1 MAVDAKAVS
10 TDKKRY
16 NIRISGL
23 GGQGVVTSAHILGAA
38 MDNAGKYASLV
49 PFFGSEKRMAPV
61 EAYVRASSQ
70 PIYEVGEVVYPDII
84 MIYHPQVVTHGKS
97 YTMPFYTGLKPN
109 SLIII
114 NSDVDI
120 LDEEDK
126 EVLNRLNAKVVQ
138 FEATELAIKIA
149 GTELATNMAMMGMV
163 LGIMDLVSE
172 ENIEA
177 AVRERFLGNSFV
189 ASGGTASL
197 DSAIEKKFKK
207 KEELLSKNMEV
218 INKTFDL
225 ARSINMDTDNLI
237 IKLDI

>member
-1 MAVDAKAVS
+1 
-10 TDKKRY
+10 
-16 NIRISGL
+16 
-23 GGQGVVTSAHILGAA
+23 
-38 MDNAGKYASLV
+38 MDNAGKFASLV

-97 YTMPFYTGLKPN
+97 YTMPFYTGLKRN

-114 NSDVDI
+114 NTDVDI
-120 LDEEDK
+120 LDADDTK
-126 EVLNRLNAKVVQ
+126 VLKDLGTKVVQ
-138 FEATELAIKIA
+138 FNATELAIKIA

-163 LGIMDLVSE
+163 LGITKLVSKD
-172 ENIEA
+172 NIEK

-207 KEELLSKNMEV
+207 KEELLQKNMEV
-218 INKTFDL
+218 INETFKLADSIDL
-225 ARSINMDTDNLI
+225 NTDALI
-237 IKLDI
+237 IKLDA

>member
-1 MAVDAKAVS
+1 MAE
-10 TDKKRY
+10 KKKIERY

-23 GGQGVVTSAHILGAA
+23 GGQGVVTTAHILGAA

-61 EAYVRASSQ
+61 EAYVRASTE
-70 PIYEVGEVVYPDII
+70 PIYEVGEVIYPDII
-84 MIYHPQVVTHGKS
+84 MIYHSQVVTHGKS

-114 NSDVDI
+114 NTDRDV
-120 LDEEDK
+120 LFPEDV
-126 EVLNRLNAKVVQ
+126 EVLKNLNATVVQ
-138 FEATELAIKIA
+138 FDATALAMKIA

-163 LGIMDLVSE
+163 LGLTKLVNE

-189 ASGGTASL
+189 ASGGTAAL

-207 KEELLSKNMEV
+207 KEDLLAKNMEV
-218 INKTFDL
+218 INATFKMADEVDM
-225 ARSINMDTDNLI
+225 STDETI
-237 IKLDI
+237 IQFDV

>member
-1 MAVDAKAVS
+1 MAE
-10 TDKKRY
+10 KKKIERY

-23 GGQGVVTSAHILGAA
+23 GGQGVVTTAHILGAA

-61 EAYVRASSQ
+61 EAYVRASTE
-70 PIYEVGEVVYPDII
+70 PIYEVGEVIYPDII
-84 MIYHPQVVTHGKS
+84 MIYHSQVVTHGKS

-114 NSDVDI
+114 NTDKDV
-120 LDEEDK
+120 LFPEDV
-126 EVLNRLNAKVVQ
+126 EVLRKLNATVVQ
-138 FEATELAIKIA
+138 FDATALAMKIA
-149 GTELATNMAMMGMV
+149 GTELATNMAMMGMI
-163 LGIMDLVSE
+163 LGLTKLVNE

-189 ASGGTASL
+189 ASGGTAAL

-207 KEELLSKNMEV
+207 KEDLLAKNMEV
-218 INKTFDL
+218 INATFKMADEVDM
-225 ARSINMDTDNLI
+225 STDETI
-237 IKLDI
+237 IQFDV

>member
-1 MAVDAKAVS
+1 MAE
-10 TDKKRY
+10 KKKIERY

-23 GGQGVVTSAHILGAA
+23 GGQGVVTTAHILGSA

-61 EAYVRASSQ
+61 EAYVRASNQ

-84 MIYHPQVVTHGKS
+84 LIYHSQVVTHGKS

-114 NSDVDI
+114 NTDRDV
-120 LDEEDK
+120 LEPEDLK
-126 EVLNRLNAKVVQ
+126 VLEDLNAKVVQ
-138 FEATELAIKIA
+138 FDATKLALDIA

-163 LGIMDLVSE
+163 LGLTGLVTE
-172 ENIEA
+172 DDIEK

-189 ASGGTASL
+189 ASGGTAML

-207 KEELLSKNMEV
+207 KEQLLAANMNV
-218 INKTFDL
+218 INKTFEMAGSIDL
-225 ARSINMDTDNLI
+225 TTDDLI
-237 IKLDI
+237 VQFDV

>member
-1 MAVDAKAVS
+1 MAV
-10 TDKKRY
+10 DKKRY
-16 NIRISGL
+16 NMRISGL
-23 GGQGVVTSAHILGAA
+23 GGQGVVTSAHILGSA
-38 MDNAGKYASLV
+38 MDNAGKFASLV

-84 MIYHPQVVTHGKS
+84 MIYHPQVITHGKS
-97 YTMPFYTGLKPN
+97 YTMPFYTGLKRN

-114 NSDVDI
+114 NTDVDI
-120 LDEEDK
+120 LDPDDTK
-126 EVLNRLNAKVVQ
+126 VLKDLGTKVVQ
-138 FEATELAIKIA
+138 FNATELAIKIA

-163 LGIMDLVSE
+163 LGITKLVSKD
-172 ENIEA
+172 NIEK

-207 KEELLSKNMEV
+207 KEELLQKNMDV
-218 INKTFDL
+218 INETFKLADSIDL
-225 ARSINMDTDNLI
+225 NTDALI
-237 IKLDI
+237 IKLDA

>member
-1 MAVDAKAVS
+1 MAE
-10 TDKKRY
+10 KKKIERY

-23 GGQGVVTSAHILGAA
+23 GGQGVVTTAHILGAA

-61 EAYVRASSQ
+61 EAYVRASTE
-70 PIYEVGEVVYPDII
+70 PIYEVGEVIYPDII
-84 MIYHPQVVTHGKS
+84 MIYHSQVVTHGKS

-114 NSDVDI
+114 NTDRDV
-120 LDEEDK
+120 LFPEDV
-126 EVLNRLNAKVVQ
+126 EVLKKLNATVVQ
-138 FEATELAIKIA
+138 FDATALAMKIA

-163 LGIMDLVSE
+163 LGLTKLVNE

-189 ASGGTASL
+189 ASGGTAAL

-207 KEELLSKNMEV
+207 KEDLLAKNMEV
-218 INKTFDL
+218 INATFKMADEVDM
-225 ARSINMDTDNLI
+225 STDETI
-237 IKLDI
+237 IQFDV

>member
-1 MAVDAKAVS
+1 MAV
-10 TDKKRY
+10 DKKRY
-16 NIRISGL
+16 NMRISGL
-23 GGQGVVTSAHILGAA
+23 GGQGVVTSAHILGSA
-38 MDNAGKYASLV
+38 MDNAGKFASLV

-97 YTMPFYTGLKPN
+97 YTMPFYTGLKKN

-114 NSDVDI
+114 NTDVDI
-120 LDEEDK
+120 LDPDDTK
-126 EVLNRLNAKVVQ
+126 VLKDLGAKVVQ
-138 FEATELAIKIA
+138 FNATELAIKIA

-163 LGIMDLVSE
+163 LGITKLVSK
-172 ENIEA
+172 ENIEK

-207 KEELLSKNMEV
+207 KEELLQKNMEV
-218 INKTFDL
+218 INETFKLADSIDL
-225 ARSINMDTDNLI
+225 NTDALI
-237 IKLDI
+237 IKLDA

>member
-1 MAVDAKAVS
+1 MAE
-10 TDKKRY
+10 KKKIERY

-23 GGQGVVTSAHILGAA
+23 GGQGVVTTAHILGAA

-61 EAYVRASSQ
+61 EAYVRASTE
-70 PIYEVGEVVYPDII
+70 PIYEVGEVIYPDII
-84 MIYHPQVVTHGKS
+84 MIYHSQVVTHGKS

-114 NSDVDI
+114 NTDRDV
-120 LDEEDK
+120 LFPEDV
-126 EVLNRLNAKVVQ
+126 EVLRKLNATVVQ
-138 FEATELAIKIA
+138 FDATALAMKIA

-163 LGIMDLVSE
+163 LGLTKLVNE

-189 ASGGTASL
+189 ASGGTAAL

-207 KEELLSKNMEV
+207 KEDLLAKNMEV
-218 INKTFDL
+218 INATFAL
-225 ARSINMDTDNLI
+225 ADEVDMSTDETI
-237 IKLDI
+237 IQFDV

>member
-1 MAVDAKAVS
+1 MSNSIANR
-10 TDKKRY
+10 KRY
-16 NIRISGL
+16 NMRVSGL
-23 GGQGVVTSAHILGAA
+23 GGQGVVTTAHILGAA

-61 EAYVRASSQ
+61 EAYVRASSE

-84 MIYHPQVVTHGKS
+84 MIFHPQVVTHGKS
-97 YTMPFYTGLKPN
+97 YTMPFYTGLKKD

-114 NSDVDI
+114 NSDIDV
-120 LDEEDK
+120 LAPEDK
-126 EVLNRLNAKVVQ
+126 EVLSRLNAKVVQ
-138 FEATELAIKIA
+138 FEATELAMKVA

-163 LGIMDLVSE
+163 LGLTGLVNE
-172 ENIEA
+172 DNIEK

-207 KEELLSKNMEV
+207 KEELLAKNMEV
-218 INKTFDL
+218 INKTFEMAD
-225 ARSINMDTDNLI
+225 SVNLDDGELI
-237 IKLDI
+237 TKIEI

>member
-1 MAVDAKAVS
+1 MAADN
-10 TDKKRY
+10 KRY

-23 GGQGVVTSAHILGAA
+23 GGQGVVTSAHILGTA
-38 MDNAGKYASLV
+38 MSNAGKFASLV

-84 MIYHPQVVTHGKS
+84 MIYHSQVVTHGKS
-97 YTMPFYTGLKPN
+97 YTMPFYTGLKKN

-114 NSDVDI
+114 NSDIDV
-120 LDEEDK
+120 LEEEDK
-126 EVLNRLNAKVVQ
+126 EILRNLNATVVQ
-138 FEATELAIKIA
+138 FEATELAMKIA

-163 LGIMDLVSE
+163 LGLTGLVTE
-172 ENIEA
+172 EHIEA

-207 KEELLSKNMEV
+207 KEDLLAKNMEV
-218 INKTFDL
+218 INATFKMAATVDL
-225 ARSINMDTDNLI
+225 TGDNLI
-237 IKLDI
+237 TKLEI